1 MTTIDRA
8 TPVVAFT
15 GAVKEFGA
23 VRAVDGLDLTIGPG
37 ERVALLGRNG
47 AGKSTAIGLLLGLD
61 DPTSG
66 TVELTLRAGPEPCG
80 ERRPGRRDAAGF
92 QAGFPGDGA

>member
-1 MTTIDRA
+1 MTTTHGAI
-8 TPVVAFT
+8 PVVKFT
-15 GAVKEFGA
+15 GTVKEFGA

-66 TVELTLRAGPEPCG
+66 SVELFGKPRAM
-80 ERRPGRRDAAGF
+80 R
-92 QAGFPGDGA
+92 